1 MSKCIVYHRLRL
13 DDEVYVFLFGR
24 FCLHLRH
31 WLQKWQWHE
40 GVDSVDSVDSV
51 DGKCFGWPCWTTVD
65 RVCCPASKTCFG
77 NAAAMLWKHLETEL
91 CFFSLLN
98 CNTQIRTPTR
108 GLRKPLLPSKTAYAR
123 VTFQEVPTRL
133 PTRKMLQRS
142 LYLTWCGHN
151 SGSEE
156 EYKELEDDDSL
167 GDLWKEGGSLIK
179 SGALCHDV
187 IGNHDELMETL
198 EKWNCKTL
206 MGYGPQFDLGPPHF
220 LREGLRGA
228 YAKIRT
234 ENCCSKL
241 GTCNFLK
248 KLWFFNLPFLPAK
261 HMNHTIQF
269 AFKIIVSQKNKSSR
283 SETNNL
289 EHLNKRLRETAY
301 AASPTL
307 SYVYAYAK
315 PTHQAE

>member
-1 MSKCIVYHRLRL
+1 MLGIRASHLLPIQYLHDIYLFYPPSIPREAAGIICYTYILALYYLNTYSIIFHLNWHLLWDRGRLVPTMATSWQKEEARKS
-13 DDEVYVFLFGR
+13 DGEGGR
-24 FCLHLRH
+24 GGSWGVAPLLKSRDPT
-31 WLQKWQWHE
+31 WQ
-40 GVDSVDSVDSV
+40 V
-51 DGKCFGWPCWTTVD
+51 GKN
-65 RVCCPASKTCFG
+65 RNLS
-77 NAAAMLWKHLETEL
+77 

-198 EKWNCKTL
+198 EKWNGKTL

-234 ENCCSKL
+234 ENCCSK
-241 GTCNFLK
+241 T
-248 KLWFFNLPFLPAK
+248 W
-261 HMNHTIQF
+261 
-269 AFKIIVSQKNKSSR
+269 
-283 SETNNL
+283 
-289 EHLNKRLRETAY
+289 HL
-301 AASPTL
+301 
-307 SYVYAYAK
+307 
-315 PTHQAE
+315 

>member
-1 MSKCIVYHRLRL
+1 MFSNRMKKSGPFSRSCSSR
-13 DDEVYVFLFGR
+13 
-24 FCLHLRH
+24 
-31 WLQKWQWHE
+31 WHQLARC
-40 GVDSVDSVDSV
+40 S
-51 DGKCFGWPCWTTVD
+51 FTANHPT
-65 RVCCPASKTCFG
+65 RASKAGTWQSPVTWGVNRRWCKKTC
-77 NAAAMLWKHLETEL
+77 EL

-123 VTFQEVPTRL
+123 VTCQEVPTRL

-198 EKWNCKTL
+198 DKWNGKTL

-234 ENCCSKL
+234 ENCCSK
-241 GTCNFLK
+241 T
-248 KLWFFNLPFLPAK
+248 W
-261 HMNHTIQF
+261 
-269 AFKIIVSQKNKSSR
+269 
-283 SETNNL
+283 
-289 EHLNKRLRETAY
+289 HL
-301 AASPTL
+301 
-307 SYVYAYAK
+307 
-315 PTHQAE
+315 